1 MKIRQDFV
9 TNSSSTSFIISMKE
23 NWSEKSFLKAIG
35 VDGESPMNIIFEDL
49 FEAINKNKQDLFSYM
64 KECNKEP
71 KEIRTFL
78 TENGYSN
85 EVVQKV
91 NQLLQEG
98 RKVYFGKLSSDGYSS
113 AEVYFCMES
122 FVLCE
127 EDIYFNGQIG
137 GW

>member
-1 MKIRQDFV
+1 MKVRQDFV

-23 NWSEKSFLKAIG
+23 KWNEKNFLKALG
-35 VDGESPMNIIFEDL
+35 VEGNSPMNQIFEDL
-49 FEAINKNKQDLFSYM
+49 FDAINKNKQDLFSYM
-64 KECNKEP
+64 KEYNKTP
-71 KEIRTFL
+71 KEVQAFL
-78 TENGYSN
+78 TDNGYTD
-85 EVVQKV
+85 EVIQKV
-91 NQLLQEG
+91 TQLLQEG

>member
-23 NWSEKSFLKAIG
+23 KWGKKSFFESIG
-35 VDGESPMNIIFEDL
+35 VEGNSPMNKIFEEL
-49 FEAINKNKQDLFSYM
+49 FEAINQNKQELYSYM
-64 KECNKEP
+64 KEHDRAPE
-71 KEIRTFL
+71 EMDAFL
-78 TENGYSN
+78 SENGYSD
-85 EVVQKV
+85 EVVQKI
-91 NQLLQEG
+91 NQLLRDG
-98 RKVYFGKLSSDGYSS
+98 RKVYFGKLSSDGYTS

-127 EDIYFNGQIG
+127 DDIYFNGQIG

>member
-49 FEAINKNKQDLFSYM
+49 FEAINRNKQDLFSYM

-78 TENGYSN
+78 TENGYSD

-98 RKVYFGKLSSDGYSS
+98 RKVYFGNLSSDGYSS